1 MSYQVNFRVKVK
13 VASKADADR
22 VELLTLS
29 FQREIDEITSQFLED
44 EFELKVSPAEIVF
57 L

>member
-1 MSYQVNFRVKVK
+1 MSYQVNFRVKIRV
-13 VASKADADR
+13 SCKADADR
-22 VELLTLS
+22 VEMATRE
-29 FQREIDEITSQFLED
+29 FQIALENISKDHLED